1 LLDYDGTL
9 AAYEKAPNTNNST
22 KRLVELL
29 TRLTSDS
36 RNVVY
41 VMSGRTSESLEQ
53 QLGEVP
59 NLGMRYAFKVLFRFF
74 FFVIKDLFNI
84 YVYILKKN
92 K

>member
-22 KRLVELL
+22 KRLVDLL

-41 VMSGRTSESLEQ
+41 VMSGRTSDSLEE

-59 NLGMRYAFKVLFRFF
+59 NLGMR
-74 FFVIKDLFNI
+74 
-84 YVYILKKN
+84 
-92 K
+92 